1 MSEMKALDHLAGVAI
16 CARATKPHGTV
27 MLIQGMRTARDT
39 PSGGSLGVVGGLRQ
53 VTSKIQRATPRD
65 LVHVSIFA
73 GGNRIGASKASLNG
87 GPKLAVSDDGGMSII
102 LSGGGKGEIDI
113 HPTAAASDRSRVKA
127 TDDRKRIGPNYSLRC
142 PHDTRYSNTPVRP
155 SAAPPGA
162 SACAAALPMEHRGT
176 EPHDR
181 RQNALLLT
189 PRQTFPLIP
198 AEKSVRITRATPL
211 PISSH

>member
-1 MSEMKALDHLAGVAI
+1 MKALDHLAGVAI

-27 MLIQGMRTARDT
+27 MLIQGMRTARET

-87 GPKLAVSDDGGMSII
+87 GPKLSTSDDGGMSII
-102 LSGGGKGEIDI
+102 LSGGGKGGIDI

-127 TDDRKRIGPNYSLRC
+127 TDDRKRMGSNYSPRC
-142 PHDTRYSNTPVRP
+142 LHDTRYSNTGRALTLLRDFARVNTVGEIEGCADGAHHGGFSAEAHLFTQAIRRFDAGAVR
-155 SAAPPGA
+155 ADKVAHA
-162 SACAAALPMEHRGT
+162 
-176 EPHDR
+176 
-181 RQNALLLT
+181 
-189 PRQTFPLIP
+189 
-198 AEKSVRITRATPL
+198 
-211 PISSH
+211 